1 MYAKIAKWISWALI
15 IISVILIIIGFAG
28 DFGEGAVDTV
38 LKWAYVLFIAAVALI
53 FILEIAV
60 SVSNNP
66 KSLVKMG
73 IGLLAVVVVALLAY
87 VTASGS
93 ELVGYLGTP
102 PTKGTLKLAD
112 TLLNL
117 VYLLA
122 VVAFLSIIFGEIL
135 ATVRNKK

>member
-1 MYAKIAKWISWALI
+1 MYAKIAKWISWALL
-15 IISVILIIIGFAG
+15 IISVILIIVGFAG
-28 DFGEGAVDTV
+28 NFGDGAVNTV
-38 LKWAYVLFIAAVALI
+38 LNWAYILLIAAIALI
-53 FILEIAV
+53 VILEIAV

-73 IGLLAVVVVALLAY
+73 IGLVAVIVIALLAY

-122 VVAFLSIIFGEIL
+122 VVAFLAIIFGEIL